1 MNKMRLGRAQ
11 GIIIRD
17 NKALFGYGKIKD
29 RNGHFFIGGGIET
42 GETASEA
49 VLREISEEANVRG
62 KIIFQLKEGVLENHT
77 TFLVDIGQQQ
87 CTLGYDPEEEES
99 DKDRL
104 ALQKLIWIPLSDKAE
119 FTSIDIDYF
128 KVLIEECKGRGI
140 YPEWFSAISE
150 LAGGRT
156 IK

>member
-1 MNKMRLGRAQ
+1 MRLGRAQ

-17 NKALFGYGKIKD
+17 NKALFGYGNIGS

-87 CTLGYDPEEEES
+87 CTLGYDPEEVES
-99 DKDRL
+99 DKDKL
-104 ALQKLIWIPLSDKAE
+104 ALQKLIWIPLSDKEE

-128 KVLIEECKGRGI
+128 KNLIEECKERGI
-140 YPEWFSAISE
+140 YPEWFEAISE